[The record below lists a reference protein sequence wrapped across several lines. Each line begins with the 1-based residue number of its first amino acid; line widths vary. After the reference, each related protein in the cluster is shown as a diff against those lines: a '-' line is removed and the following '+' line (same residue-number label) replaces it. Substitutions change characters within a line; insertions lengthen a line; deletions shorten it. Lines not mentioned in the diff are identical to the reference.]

1 MYSVVIV
8 EDELIAAEYLKEILE
23 QEGFD
28 IVGIID
34 NGKEAKLKI
43 PMIKPD
49 IVLMDIMLKDH
60 ISGSEVAIELK
71 KSLPNTPIVF
81 LTAYSDDEMI
91 EYAINSNCHGYLI
104 KPYKEKEILFTLKL
118 ILSKIGQNAIQIG
131 VNKNFVQ
138 LSKDIYFDINL
149 KRLIKNDIEIE
160 LSKKAILLFEL
171 LCKTPNRT
179 IDHNTICL
187 CLWGESVSPTTLRT
201 LIYRIKDKVGE
212 NFIHNVNR
220 LGYMVKSI

>member
-60 ISGSEVAIELK
+60 ISGSEVAIELN

-91 EYAINSNCHGYLI
+91 EYAINSNCYGYLI

-131 VNKNFVQ
+131 MNKNFVQ

-179 IDHNTICL
+179 IDHSTICL

-201 LIYRIKDKVGE
+201 LIHRIKDKVGE

-220 LGYMVKSI
+220 LGYMIKSI

>member
-23 QEGFD
+23 QEGFN

-49 IVLMDIMLKDH
+49 IVLMDIMLKDN
-60 ISGSEVAIELK
+60 ISGSEVAIELN
-71 KSLPNTPIVF
+71 KSSPNTPIVF

-118 ILSKIGQNAIQIG
+118 ILSKIEQNAMQMG
-131 VNKNFVQ
+131 LNKNFVQ

-149 KRLIKNDIEIE
+149 KRLIKNNIEIE

-179 IDHNTICL
+179 INHSTICL

-201 LIYRIKDKVGE
+201 LIHRIKDKVGE